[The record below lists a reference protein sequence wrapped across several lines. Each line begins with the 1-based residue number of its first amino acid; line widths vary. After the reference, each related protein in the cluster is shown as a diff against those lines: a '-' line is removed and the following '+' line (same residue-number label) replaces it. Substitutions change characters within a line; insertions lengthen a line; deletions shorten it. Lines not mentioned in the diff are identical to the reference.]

1 MVSSFLQ
8 LLQKKYEPQLDK
20 TANKYINL
28 AVDGSNRMKR
38 LINDLLQFSRI
49 TSSAIALKSIDT
61 NEILDELQELFK
73 MKLQS
78 CNGKILAENLPIV
91 NADKTPMMQLLQ
103 NLISNALKYKSEER
117 DPVIKVSA
125 TEGLLE
131 WTFIVED
138 NGIGIESKFF
148 EKIFVIF
155 QRLHNK
161 NEYSGTG
168 IGLAICKKIV
178 ERFNGK
184 IWLESVIGKGSKF
197 YFTIPK

>member
-1 MVSSFLQ
+1 LV
-8 LLQKKYEPQLDK
+8 
-20 TANKYINL
+20 
-28 AVDGSNRMKR
+28 
-38 LINDLLQFSRI
+38 
-49 TSSAIALKSIDT
+49 
-61 NEILDELQELFK
+61 
-73 MKLQS
+73 
-78 CNGKILAENLPIV
+78 ENLPVV

-103 NLISNALKYKSEER
+103 NLLSNALKYKSEER

-125 TEGLLE
+125 VEGLLE

-161 NEYSGTG
+161 DEYSGTG

-184 IWLESVIGKGSKF
+184 IWLESIVGKGSKF